1 MSFQIIRN
9 DITKVKA
16 DAIVNTANPQP
27 TYGGGTDS
35 AIYKAAGEKELLA
48 ERKKIG
54 VIKCGDIAVTPA
66 FNLKAKYIIHTVAP
80 AWEGG
85 DKGEFDILKNCY
97 SKSLEKALELGC
109 NSIAFP
115 LIATGV
121 YRFPKSDALR
131 IAMDEISTFLMR
143 EDVDMNVKLV
153 VFDDK
158 AFRLSRNLFFQV
170 ESFINDDEV
179 IKAHQKEYGIG
190 TREFERERD
199 RYRREIRHLRDYAGG
214 YEVYETGSYYEASI
228 KLNENVISD
237 ESDGMR
243 CASSAPIPS
252 KAPTGAKPSKASDL
266 ASGSIPV
273 KKPLGSKPFN
283 EHTFDKNLYMNDGK
297 ESFPFRDHLVDLLN
311 KKNID
316 NIVAYKSSN
325 IDRKAFAKILS
336 GDTKNPQKRTVL
348 AFCVGLKLSLEE
360 SQELLASADLA
371 FNPYDKRDK
380 LVRDCI
386 LSGQYDVGQVNEML
400 YACKQVQLGSFF
412 KD

>member
-1 MSFQIIRN
+1 MPFQIIRN
-9 DITKVKA
+9 DITIVKA

-35 AIYKAAGEKELLA
+35 AIYKAAGERELLA

-54 VIKCGDIAVTPA
+54 EIKCGDIAVTPA

-85 DKGEFDILKNCY
+85 DKGEFDVLKNCY
-97 SKSLEKALELGC
+97 SKSLEKAHELGC

-190 TREFERERD
+190 TREFERERE
-199 RYRREIRHLRDYAGG
+199 RYRREA
-214 YEVYETGSYYEASI
+214 
-228 KLNENVISD
+228 
-237 ESDGMR
+237 
-243 CASSAPIPS
+243 
-252 KAPTGAKPSKASDL
+252 
-266 ASGSIPV
+266 
-273 KKPLGSKPFN
+273 SKPFN

-297 ESFPFRDHLVDLLN
+297 ESFPFRDHLRELLI

-325 IDRKAFAKILS
+325 IDRKAFAKIFS

-348 AFCVGLKLSLEE
+348 AFCIGLKLSMEE

>member
-1 MSFQIIRN
+1 S
-9 DITKVKA
+9 K
-16 DAIVNTANPQP
+16 
-27 TYGGGTDS
+27 
-35 AIYKAAGEKELLA
+35 
-48 ERKKIG
+48 
-54 VIKCGDIAVTPA
+54 TP
-66 FNLKAKYIIHTVAP
+66 
-80 AWEGG
+80 
-85 DKGEFDILKNCY
+85 KG
-97 SKSLEKALELGC
+97 
-109 NSIAFP
+109 
-115 LIATGV
+115 
-121 YRFPKSDALR
+121 
-131 IAMDEISTFLMR
+131 
-143 EDVDMNVKLV
+143 
-153 VFDDK
+153 
-158 AFRLSRNLFFQV
+158 
-170 ESFINDDEV
+170 
-179 IKAHQKEYGIG
+179 
-190 TREFERERD
+190 
-199 RYRREIRHLRDYAGG
+199 
-214 YEVYETGSYYEASI
+214 
-228 KLNENVISD
+228 
-237 ESDGMR
+237 
-243 CASSAPIPS
+243 S
-252 KAPTGAKPSKASDL
+252 KAPTGAKPAKASDL

-273 KKPLGSKPFN
+273 KKPLASEAVPIKQPSSSKPFN

-297 ESFPFRDHLVDLLN
+297 ESFPFRDHLIDLLN

>member
-1 MSFQIIRN
+1 M
-9 DITKVKA
+9 
-16 DAIVNTANPQP
+16 
-27 TYGGGTDS
+27 
-35 AIYKAAGEKELLA
+35 A

-66 FNLKAKYIIHTVAP
+66 FKLKAKYIIHTVAP

-85 DKGEFDILKNCY
+85 DKGEFDTLKSCY
-97 SKSLEKALELGC
+97 SKSLEKAHELGC

-121 YRFPKSDALR
+121 YKFPKSDALR
-131 IAMDEISTFLMR
+131 IAMDTISSFLMR

-158 AFRLSRNLFFQV
+158 AFRLSKNLFFQV

-179 IKAHQKEYGIG
+179 IKAHQKEYGLRP
-190 TREFERERD
+190 REFELEKS
-199 RYRREIRHLRDYAGG
+199 RYRRELDFLRKESG
-214 YEVYETGSYYEASI
+214 YFAAPKPTGSYDDSMI
-228 KLNENVISD
+228 LCEN
-237 ESDGMR
+237 
-243 CASSAPIPS
+243 
-252 KAPTGAKPSKASDL
+252 
-266 ASGSIPV
+266 SIPDETDG
-273 KKPLGSKPFN
+273 KSPKQFAGTKPFN

-297 ESFPFRDHLVDLLN
+297 QSFPFRDHLMDLLN

-348 AFCVGLKLSLEE
+348 AFCIGLKLSMEE

-386 LSGQYDVGQVNEML
+386 ISGQYNIGYVNDML
-400 YACKQVQLGSFF
+400 YACKQPQLGLFV

>member
-1 MSFQIIRN
+1 MPFQIIRN

-16 DAIVNTANPQP
+16 DAIVNTANPKP

-35 AIYKAAGEKELLA
+35 AIYKAAGEDELLA

-54 VIKCGDIAVTPA
+54 AIKCGDIAVTPA
-66 FNLKAKYIIHTVAP
+66 FKLKAKYIIHTVAP
-80 AWEGG
+80 AWGGG
-85 DKGEFDILKNCY
+85 DKGEFEALKSCY
-97 SKSLEKALELGC
+97 SKSLEKANELGC
-109 NSIAFP
+109 GSIAFP

-121 YRFPKSDALR
+121 YKFPKSDALR
-131 IAMDEISTFLMR
+131 IAMDTISSFLMR

-158 AFRLSRNLFFQV
+158 AFRLSKNLFFQV
-170 ESFINDDEV
+170 ESFINDEEV
-179 IKAHQKEYGIG
+179 IKAHQKEYGLG
-190 TREFERERD
+190 NREFELEKS
-199 RYRREIRHLRDYAGG
+199 RYRRELEFLRKESG
-214 YEVYETGSYYEASI
+214 YFAAPKPTGSYDDSMI
-228 KLNENVISD
+228 LCENCIPD
-237 ESDGMR
+237 DTDGK
-243 CASSAPIPS
+243 SSKQSAG
-252 KAPTGAKPSKASDL
+252 T
-266 ASGSIPV
+266 
-273 KKPLGSKPFN
+273 KPFN

-297 ESFPFRDHLVDLLN
+297 QSFPFRDHLVDLLN

-348 AFCVGLKLSLEE
+348 AFCIGLKLSMEE

-371 FNPYDKRDK
+371 FNPYDKRDN

-386 LSGQYDVGQVNEML
+386 ISGQYNIGYVNDML
-400 YACKQVQLGSFF
+400 YACKQPQLGLFV

>member
-1 MSFQIIRN
+1 MPFQIIRN

-54 VIKCGDIAVTPA
+54 VIKRGDIAVTPA
-66 FNLKAKYIIHTVAP
+66 FNLRAKYIIHTVAP

-85 DKGEFDILKNCY
+85 DKGEFETLKNCY
-97 SKSLEKALELGC
+97 SKSLERALELGC

-153 VFDDK
+153 VFDDT

-170 ESFINDDEV
+170 ESFINDEEV

-190 TREFERERD
+190 TREFEHERD

-214 YEVYETGSYYEASI
+214 YEVYETGSYYEAS
-228 KLNENVISD
+228 
-237 ESDGMR
+237 
-243 CASSAPIPS
+243 
-252 KAPTGAKPSKASDL
+252 DL
-266 ASGSIPV
+266 ASESVSI
-273 KKPLGSKPFN
+273 KKPLASEAIPIKQPSSSKPFN
-283 EHTFDKNLYMNDGK
+283 EHTFNKNLYMNDGK
-297 ESFPFRDHLVDLLN
+297 ESFPFRNHLVDLLN

-348 AFCVGLKLSLEE
+348 AFCIGLKLTFEE

-386 LSGQYDVGQVNEML
+386 LSGQYNLVDINDMLFLCGQP
-400 YACKQVQLGSFF
+400 QLGLFT

>member
-1 MSFQIIRN
+1 MPFQIIRN

-16 DAIVNTANPQP
+16 DAIVNTANPKP

-35 AIYKAAGEKELLA
+35 AIYKAAGEELLLA

-66 FNLKAKYIIHTVAP
+66 FKLKAKYIIHTVAP
-80 AWEGG
+80 AWGGG
-85 DKGEFDILKNCY
+85 DKGEFEALKSCY
-97 SKSLEKALELGC
+97 SKSLEKANELGC
-109 NSIAFP
+109 KSIAFP

-121 YRFPKSDALR
+121 YRFPKADALR
-131 IAMDEISTFLMR
+131 IAMDTISSFLMR
-143 EDVDMNVKLV
+143 KDVDMNVKLV

-158 AFRLSRNLFFQV
+158 AFRLSKNLFFQV
-170 ESFINDDEV
+170 ESFINDEEV
-179 IKAHQKEYGIG
+179 IKAHQKEYGLG
-190 TREFERERD
+190 TREFEHEKL
-199 RYRREIRHLRDYAGG
+199 RYRRELEFLRKESG
-214 YEVYETGSYYEASI
+214 YFAAPKPTGSYDDSMI
-228 KLNENVISD
+228 LCEN
-237 ESDGMR
+237 
-243 CASSAPIPS
+243 
-252 KAPTGAKPSKASDL
+252 
-266 ASGSIPV
+266 SIPDETDGKSSKQSV
-273 KKPLGSKPFN
+273 GTKPFN

-297 ESFPFRDHLVDLLN
+297 QSFPFRDHLMDLLN

-336 GDTKNPQKRTVL
+336 GDTRNPQKRTVL
-348 AFCVGLKLSLEE
+348 AFCIGLKLSMEE

-386 LSGQYDVGQVNEML
+386 ISGQYNIGYVNDML
-400 YACKQVQLGSFF
+400 YACKQPQLGLFV

>member
-1 MSFQIIRN
+1 MPFQIIRN
-9 DITKVKA
+9 DITKVKV
-16 DAIVNTANPQP
+16 DAIVNTANPKP
-27 TYGGGTDS
+27 TYGGGTDN
-35 AIYKAAGEKELLA
+35 AIYQAAGEEQLLA

-66 FNLKAKYIIHTVAP
+66 FKLKAKYIIHTVAP
-80 AWEGG
+80 AWGGG
-85 DKGEFDILKNCY
+85 DKGEFEALKSCY
-97 SKSLEKALELGC
+97 SKSLEKANELGC
-109 NSIAFP
+109 KSIAFP

-131 IAMDEISTFLMR
+131 IAMDTISSFLMK

-158 AFRLSRNLFFQV
+158 AFRLSKNLFFQV
-170 ESFINDDEV
+170 ESFINDEEV
-179 IKAHQKEYGIG
+179 IKAHQKEYGLG
-190 TREFERERD
+190 NREFEMEKS
-199 RYRREIRHLRDYAGG
+199 RYRRELDFLRKESG
-214 YEVYETGSYYEASI
+214 YFAAPKPTGSYDDSMI
-228 KLNENVISD
+228 LCEN
-237 ESDGMR
+237 
-243 CASSAPIPS
+243 
-252 KAPTGAKPSKASDL
+252 
-266 ASGSIPV
+266 SIPDETDG
-273 KKPLGSKPFN
+273 KLSKQSAGTKPFN

-297 ESFPFRDHLVDLLN
+297 QSFPFRDHLMDLLN

-348 AFCVGLKLSLEE
+348 AFCIGLKLSMEE

-386 LSGQYDVGQVNEML
+386 ISGQYNIGYVNDML
-400 YACKQVQLGSFF
+400 YACKQPQLGLFV

>member
-1 MSFQIIRN
+1 MPFQIIRN

-35 AIYKAAGEKELLA
+35 AIYKAAGENELLA

-54 VIKCGDIAVTPA
+54 VIKRGDIAVTPA

-85 DKGEFDILKNCY
+85 DKGEFDTLKRCY
-97 SKSLEKALELGC
+97 SKSLEKAHELGC

-190 TREFERERD
+190 TREFERERE
-199 RYRREIRHLRDYAGG
+199 RYRRELEYLRRESDY
-214 YEVYETGSYYEASI
+214 YEVPEGCESY
-228 KLNENVISD
+228 D
-237 ESDGMR
+237 ESITLHENTIDVPDGMPK
-243 CASSAPIPS
+243 ASKTPKGS
-252 KAPTGAKPSKASDL
+252 KAPTGAKPAKASDL

-273 KKPLGSKPFN
+273 KKPLASEAVPIKQPSSSKPFN

-297 ESFPFRDHLVDLLN
+297 ESFPFRDHLIDLLN

-348 AFCVGLKLSLEE
+348 AFSTTYSCS
-360 SQELLASADLA
+360 
-371 FNPYDKRDK
+371 
-380 LVRDCI
+380 CI
-386 LSGQYDVGQVNEML
+386 
-400 YACKQVQLGSFF
+400 
-412 KD
+412 

>member
-1 MSFQIIRN
+1 MMPFQIIRN

-16 DAIVNTANPQP
+16 DAIVNTANPKP

-35 AIYKAAGEKELLA
+35 AIYQAAGEEQLLA

-66 FNLKAKYIIHTVAP
+66 FKLKAKYIIHTVAP
-80 AWEGG
+80 AWGGG
-85 DKGEFDILKNCY
+85 DKGEFEALKSCY
-97 SKSLEKALELGC
+97 SKSLEKANELGC
-109 NSIAFP
+109 KSIAFP

-121 YRFPKSDALR
+121 YRFPKADALR
-131 IAMDEISTFLMR
+131 IAMDTISSFLMR

-158 AFRLSRNLFFQV
+158 AFRLSKNLFFQV

-179 IKAHQKEYGIG
+179 IKAHQKEYGLG
-190 TREFERERD
+190 NREFEMEKS
-199 RYRREIRHLRDYAGG
+199 RYRRELDFLRKESG
-214 YEVYETGSYYEASI
+214 YFAAPKPTGSYDDSMI
-228 KLNENVISD
+228 LCEN
-237 ESDGMR
+237 
-243 CASSAPIPS
+243 
-252 KAPTGAKPSKASDL
+252 
-266 ASGSIPV
+266 SIPDETDG
-273 KKPLGSKPFN
+273 KSSKQSAETKPFN

-297 ESFPFRDHLVDLLN
+297 QSFPFRDHLMDLLN

-348 AFCVGLKLSLEE
+348 AFCIGLKLSMEE

-386 LSGQYDVGQVNEML
+386 ISGQYNIGYVNDML
-400 YACKQVQLGSFF
+400 YACKQPQLGLFV

>member
-1 MSFQIIRN
+1 MPFQIIRN

-16 DAIVNTANPQP
+16 DAIVNTANPKP

-35 AIYKAAGEKELLA
+35 AIYQAAGEEQLLA

-66 FNLKAKYIIHTVAP
+66 FKLKAKYIIHTVAP
-80 AWEGG
+80 AWGGG
-85 DKGEFDILKNCY
+85 DKGEFEALKSCY
-97 SKSLEKALELGC
+97 LKSLEKANELGC
-109 NSIAFP
+109 KSIAFP

-121 YRFPKSDALR
+121 YRFPKADALR
-131 IAMDEISTFLMR
+131 IAMDTISSFLMR

-158 AFRLSRNLFFQV
+158 AFRLSKNLFFQV
-170 ESFINDDEV
+170 ESFINDEEV
-179 IKAHQKEYGIG
+179 IKAHQKEYGLG
-190 TREFERERD
+190 NREFEMEKS
-199 RYRREIRHLRDYAGG
+199 RYRRELDFLRKESG
-214 YEVYETGSYYEASI
+214 YFAVPNPTGSYDDSMI
-228 KLNENVISD
+228 LCENCIPD
-237 ESDGMR
+237 ETEGK
-243 CASSAPIPS
+243 SSKQSAG
-252 KAPTGAKPSKASDL
+252 T
-266 ASGSIPV
+266 
-273 KKPLGSKPFN
+273 KPFN

-297 ESFPFRDHLVDLLN
+297 QSFPFRDHLMDLLN

-336 GDTKNPQKRTVL
+336 GDTRNPQKRTVL
-348 AFCVGLKLSLEE
+348 AFCIGLKLSMEE

-386 LSGQYDVGQVNEML
+386 ISGQYNIGYVNDML
-400 YACKQVQLGSFF
+400 YACKQPQLGLFV

>member
-1 MSFQIIRN
+1 MPFQIIRN
-9 DITKVKA
+9 DITKVKV

-35 AIYKAAGEKELLA
+35 AIYKAAGEKDLLA

-54 VIKCGDIAVTPA
+54 EIKRGDIAVTPA
-66 FNLKAKYIIHTVAP
+66 FKLKAKYIIHTVAP

-85 DKGEFDILKNCY
+85 DKGEFDTLKSCY
-97 SKSLEKALELGC
+97 SKSLEKAHELGC

-190 TREFERERD
+190 TREFERERE

-214 YEVYETGSYYEASI
+214 YEVYETGSYYEDSI
-228 KLNENVISD
+228 TLNENV
-237 ESDGMR
+237 
-243 CASSAPIPS
+243 
-252 KAPTGAKPSKASDL
+252 
-266 ASGSIPV
+266 
-273 KKPLGSKPFN
+273 KKPLASEAVPMKQPSSSKPFN

-297 ESFPFRDHLVDLLN
+297 ENFPFRDHLVELLN

-380 LVRDCI
+380 LVKDCI

-400 YACKQVQLGSFF
+400 YACKQVQLGTFF
-412 KD
+412 KE